1 MAQDIPARVSHP
13 FLYPSLWCISSYT
26 RENGK
31 SPNLFPR
38 NVGKSPNLF
47 PRNVGKSP
55 NLFSRNV
62 GKSPNLFSRNVG
74 KSPNLFSGNVGKSP
88 NLFPGNVGKS
98 PNLFSE
104 NVGKSPNLCPKTLL
118 KDIVFVTQRHASSLP
133 IFVCFVSHTDRYAPF
148 GVSNRHSS
156 IASSSSLRAGAE
168 AAGRLS
174 PSCSA
179 ELAPTMTEVTPF

>member
-1 MAQDIPARVSHP
+1 MWRRIKNFVSRYGSPFLHSSIRMAQDIPARVSHP
-13 FLYPSLWCISSYT
+13 FLCPSLWCIRSYT
-26 RENGK
+26 RENGKSPNLFSGNVGK

-47 PRNVGKSP
+47 PR
-55 NLFSRNV
+55 
-62 GKSPNLFSRNVG
+62 
-74 KSPNLFSGNVGKSP
+74 
-88 NLFPGNVGKS
+88 
-98 PNLFSE
+98 

-179 ELAPTMTEVTPF
+179 ELVPTMTEVTPF

>member
-1 MAQDIPARVSHP
+1 MWRRIKNFVRQYGSPFLHSSIRMAQDIPARVSHP
-13 FLYPSLWCISSYT
+13 FLCPSLWCISSYT
-26 RENGK
+26 REN
-31 SPNLFPR
+31 
-38 NVGKSPNLF
+38 
-47 PRNVGKSP
+47 GKSP

-74 KSPNLFSGNVGKSP
+74 KSPNLFPRNVGKSP
-88 NLFPGNVGKS
+88 NLFPR
-98 PNLFSE
+98 

-133 IFVCFVSHTDRYAPF
+133 FFVCFVRHTVRYAPF

>member
-1 MAQDIPARVSHP
+1 MKKFVSHYGSPFLSCTELSSIRKVQDIRARVSHP
-13 FLYPSLWCISSYT
+13 FLCPSLWCISSYA
-26 RENGK
+26 REN
-31 SPNLFPR
+31 
-38 NVGKSPNLF
+38 
-47 PRNVGKSP
+47 
-55 NLFSRNV
+55 

-74 KSPNLFSGNVGKSP
+74 KSPNLFSG
-88 NLFPGNVGKS
+88 
-98 PNLFSE
+98 

-133 IFVCFVSHTDRYAPF
+133 FFVCFVRHTVRYAPF

-156 IASSSSLRAGAE
+156 IANSSSLRAGAE

>member
-1 MAQDIPARVSHP
+1 MWRRIKNFVRRCGSPFLHSSIRMAQDIPTRESHP
-13 FLYPSLWCISSYT
+13 FLCPSLWCIRPYT
-26 RENGK
+26 REN
-31 SPNLFPR
+31 
-38 NVGKSPNLF
+38 
-47 PRNVGKSP
+47 
-55 NLFSRNV
+55 
-62 GKSPNLFSRNVG
+62 
-74 KSPNLFSGNVGKSP
+74 GKSP

-98 PNLFSE
+98 PNLFSR

-133 IFVCFVSHTDRYAPF
+133 FFVCFVRHTVRYAPF

-156 IASSSSLRAGAE
+156 IANSSSLRAGAE

>member
-1 MAQDIPARVSHP
+1 MVQKYKGKRKIPKSFFKKCRKIPKS
-13 FLYPSLWCISSYT
+13 FF
-26 RENGK
+26 GK
-31 SPNLFPR
+31 CRKIP
-38 NVGKSPNLF
+38 KSFFKKCRKIP
-47 PRNVGKSP
+47 KS
-55 NLFSRNV
+55 FSRNV
-62 GKSPNLFSRNVG
+62 GKSPNLF
-74 KSPNLFSGNVGKSP
+74 
-88 NLFPGNVGKS
+88 PG
-98 PNLFSE
+98 

-133 IFVCFVSHTDRYAPF
+133 FFVCFVSHTVRYAPF

>member
-1 MAQDIPARVSHP
+1 MKKFVRQYGSPFLHSSIRMTQDIPAGISHP
-13 FLYPSLWCISSYT
+13 FLCPSLWCIRSYT

-31 SPNLFPR
+31 SPNLF
-38 NVGKSPNLF
+38 
-47 PRNVGKSP
+47 
-55 NLFSRNV
+55 SR
-62 GKSPNLFSRNVG
+62 
-74 KSPNLFSGNVGKSP
+74 NVGKSP

-98 PNLFSE
+98 PNLFPG

-156 IASSSSLRAGAE
+156 IANSSSLRAGAE

>member
-1 MAQDIPARVSHP
+1 MWRRIKNFVRRYGAPFLHSSIRMAQDIPARISHP
-13 FLYPSLWCISSYT
+13 FLCPSLWCIRPYT
-26 RENGK
+26 REN
-31 SPNLFPR
+31 
-38 NVGKSPNLF
+38 
-47 PRNVGKSP
+47 GKSP

-74 KSPNLFSGNVGKSP
+74 KSPNLFP
-88 NLFPGNVGKS
+88 R
-98 PNLFSE
+98 

-133 IFVCFVSHTDRYAPF
+133 IFVCFVSHTVRYAPF

>member
-1 MAQDIPARVSHP
+1 MWRRIKNFVSRYGSPFLSCAELSSIRKVQDIRARVSHP
-13 FLYPSLWCISSYT
+13 FLCPSLWCIRPYT
-26 RENGK
+26 REN
-31 SPNLFPR
+31 
-38 NVGKSPNLF
+38 
-47 PRNVGKSP
+47 
-55 NLFSRNV
+55 
-62 GKSPNLFSRNVG
+62 
-74 KSPNLFSGNVGKSP
+74 GKSP

-98 PNLFSE
+98 PNLFSR